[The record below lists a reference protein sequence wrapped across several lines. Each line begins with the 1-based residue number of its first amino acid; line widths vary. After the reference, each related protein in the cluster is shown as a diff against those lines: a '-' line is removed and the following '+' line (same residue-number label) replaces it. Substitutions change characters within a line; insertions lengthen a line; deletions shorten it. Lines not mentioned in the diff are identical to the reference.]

1 MALYNR
7 INIFGATPLFS
18 AGSFM
23 NISHVDKL
31 EDQKYQLYEL
41 IDILRHTQNTSIRR
55 LKAIAGSE
63 PSQVSVF
70 CHFVYRRHTNN

>member
-1 MALYNR
+1 MELYNR
-7 INIFGATPLFS
+7 INIFGATPLSS

-23 NISHVDKL
+23 NIAHVDKT
-31 EDQKYQLYEL
+31 QKYQLYGL